1 MRWEKLCAFLRRRQR
16 WLTGIVLAG
25 VFCFAAVLVLSGH
38 VKNTVRDRILTPEEA
53 VSPGSGTYDCILV
66 LGAGVRPD
74 GSPSDMLHDRLA
86 YGVMLYEMGA
96 AEKLLMSG
104 DHSRRDYD
112 EVNAMKDFALER
124 GVPSEDVFMDHAGFS
139 TYESLYRARD
149 VFRAKRVLIVT
160 QEYHLY
166 RALYNARQ
174 LGLEAWGVASDP
186 RDYMG
191 QTYRDCREMLARC
204 KDYFQCLYRP
214 EPTFL
219 GEVISI
225 TGNGD
230 LTNG

>member
-1 MRWEKLCAFLRRRQR
+1 MWNGCVLRLRRHRR
-16 WLTGIVLAG
+16 LLCILLAVG
-25 VFCFAAVLVLSGH
+25 LFGMISVLVLSGH
-38 VKNTVRDRILTPEEA
+38 VKRSVEAYILTPEEA
-53 VSPGSGTYDCILV
+53 GSPGSVPYDCILV
-66 LGAGVRPD
+66 LGAGVKAD
-74 GSPSDMLHDRLA
+74 GSPSDMLHDRLS
-86 YGVMLYEMGA
+86 YGVMLYDMNA
-96 AEKLLMSG
+96 ADRLLMSG

-112 EVNAMKDFALER
+112 EVNAMKNFALER
-124 GVPSEDVFMDHAGFS
+124 GVPSEKVFMDHAGFS

-149 VFRAKRVLIVT
+149 VFRVKRVLVVT

-174 LGLEAWGVASDP
+174 LGLEAYGVASDP

-204 KDYFQCLYRP
+204 KDYFQCLIQP

-219 GEVISI
+219 GEVIAI
-225 TGNGD
+225 TGDGN